1 MIYLDTSIVLAQLL
15 AEDRQPPATLWQ
27 GTLISSRLLEY
38 EVWVNI
44 HRGKREESHGE
55 LVRTTLARIS
65 YVELAVPVLQR
76 VLEPFPRAVR
86 TLDAIH
92 LATALFVA
100 NQGQSIEFATYD
112 QDQAEAARAAGVTLF
127 ML

>member
-44 HRGKREESHGE
+44 NRGKREESHGE

-76 VLEPFPRAVR
+76 VLEPFPRMVR

-92 LATALFVA
+92 IATALFVA
-100 NQGQSIEFATYD
+100 NKGQSIEFATYD
-112 QDQAEAARAAGVTLF
+112 QDQAAAASAAGVILF
-127 ML
+127 RL